1 MKIIS
6 ITLRTSLLLMVLVLA
21 YQLAVTG
28 IAQAIA
34 PNKANGSLIY
44 NPAGQAIGSSLI
56 GQSFTSP
63 RFFQGRVSSIDYNAV
78 SSGTPNY
85 APSNPDML
93 TRTSDSIEKWK
104 VDNPGVPISKLPIDL
119 ISNSGSGLDPH
130 ISPDAALVQIP
141 RISGLTGIA
150 EEQLKNLVNEHI
162 EGPDWGL
169 FGDKRVNVLQ
179 LNLALSEMNK

>member
-6 ITLRTSLLLMVLVLA
+6 VTLRTSLLLMVLVLA

-34 PNKANGSLIY
+34 PDKANGSIIY
-44 NPAGQAIGSSLI
+44 NRDGQAVGSSLI

-63 RFFQGRVSSIDYNAV
+63 TFFQGRVSSIDYNAA

-85 APSNPDML
+85 SPSNTDML
-93 TRTSDSIEKWK
+93 TRTSDSITKWK
-104 VDNPGVPISKLPIDL
+104 VDNPEVPISNLPIDL

-130 ISPDAALVQIP
+130 ISPDAALIQIP
-141 RISGLTGIA
+141 RISELTGIA
-150 EEQLKNLVNEHI
+150 KEQLEKLVDEHT

-179 LNLALSEMNK
+179 LNIALSEMNK